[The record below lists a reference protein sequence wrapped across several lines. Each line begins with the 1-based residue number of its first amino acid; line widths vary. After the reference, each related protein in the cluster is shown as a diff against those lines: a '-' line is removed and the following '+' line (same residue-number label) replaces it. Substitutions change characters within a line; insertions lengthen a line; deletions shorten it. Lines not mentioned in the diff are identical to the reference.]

1 MEMGLAM
8 LTNFVILYSH
18 WKENLLIEFYQNE
31 KKNHFNYSTVN
42 PLYNVGV
49 GPQ

>member
-1 MEMGLAM
+1 MNKIGLRFQKFLKHA
-8 LTNFVILYSH
+8 F
-18 WKENLLIEFYQNE
+18 NLNVEACFTP
-31 KKNHFNYSTVN
+31 STCTVN